1 MRMLIAAATVV
12 LSAISLPSWA
22 ATPIETRQVQFK
34 AGESA
39 STVKSSLK
47 GYQTIDYKLRARAG
61 QTMNVSLKTSN
72 ESNNFNVLPP
82 GSKDVAIFNGS
93 TSGREWSDALPADGE
108 YTVRLY
114 LERSAARRN
123 ETASFTLTIG
133 ITGAAAK
140 ASAKPAEEKAAASQA
155 GVKKFNATGRIP
167 CAQSKGQPTAPC
179 DFGVQRAGSTAT
191 VMVTRPDGRK
201 RAIFFENGKA
211 IGADISQADGNV
223 AFRSRKQSD
232 LYFIEVG
239 DERYEIPEA
248 VVAGG

>member
-1 MRMLIAAATVV
+1 MRTLIAAAAIA
-12 LSAISLPSWA
+12 LSTTSFSTWA

-39 STVKSSLK
+39 ATIKSSLK
-47 GYQTIDYKLRARAG
+47 GYQTIDYKLRATAR

-72 ESNNFNVLPP
+72 EANNFNVLPP

-93 TSGREWSDALPADGE
+93 TSGREWSDALSADGV
-108 YTVRLY
+108 YTVRVY

-123 ETASFTLTIG
+123 ETASFTLAIG
-133 ITGAAAK
+133 ITGVAAK
-140 ASAKPAEEKAAASQA
+140 AAAKPAEEKAAASQA

-167 CAQSKGQPTAPC
+167 CAQAKGQPTAQC
-179 DFGVQRAGSTAT
+179 DFAVERAGNAAT
-191 VMVTRPDGRK
+191 VLVTRPDGRK

-211 IGADISQADGNV
+211 IGADASQADGSG

-248 VVAGG
+248 VLTGG